1 MNHVVSKWLIQRI
14 AAVLLMPLLL
24 WFLLNFDNLMYLN
37 YSQAVMFLKNKIN
50 LLILS
55 LIFLLAFL
63 HLKIGMGEIFEDYL
77 HNTKINKLANFLI
90 LLISIIIPVAA
101 ISAMVIVGL

>member
-50 LLILS
+50 LLI
-55 LIFLLAFL
+55 
-63 HLKIGMGEIFEDYL
+63 
-77 HNTKINKLANFLI
+77 
-90 LLISIIIPVAA
+90 
-101 ISAMVIVGL
+101 